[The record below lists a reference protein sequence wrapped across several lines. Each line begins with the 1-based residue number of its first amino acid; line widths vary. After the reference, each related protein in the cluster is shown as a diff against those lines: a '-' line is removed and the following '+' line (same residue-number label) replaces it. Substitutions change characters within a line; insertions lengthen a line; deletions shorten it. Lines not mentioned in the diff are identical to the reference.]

1 MSISFGGFKNYSYLC
16 VIGWFKFQRVLKKDV
31 KNFGS
36 LKKITNF
43 KASKVVKRGKRQ
55 KQKSSLTCWE
65 RSEGKKGQPYTL
77 RG

>member
-1 MSISFGGFKNYSYLC
+1 MVISFGGFKNYSYLC
-16 VIGWFKFQRVLKKDV
+16 IVGWFKIQRVLKKEAE
-31 KNFGS
+31 KFGS
-36 LKKITNF
+36 LKNFCNF